1 MKPPGPPF
9 FPILG
14 HLPAF
19 RRDVLGLLSKSVRD
33 HGDFVRFKLGSR
45 DVFLVNHPDTIAQ
58 ILKKNSKN
66 YDKDTRST
74 RFLGDICGESLLTS
88 NGQEWQRRRRI
99 LQPAFHH
106 QVIEGFADIM
116 QAEAD
121 ALVTRTRQLDQF
133 DTSSAM
139 MHTTFRIVARA
150 LFGTDLPEST
160 VLALEDPINRV
171 LKATFARFGSLTGL
185 KSRRFK
191 CAMREI
197 DSLVTGILS
206 SLPDDEQSPNLLTMM
221 RAGDYDETE
230 LRNESI
236 NFLFA
241 GHETTANALTW
252 LFAHL
257 AGNLEEQSRCASDP
271 DALDRALQETLRLSP
286 PIWIIERHALDHDE
300 VAGYRIPTGSTVF
313 ISPYTVHRHRDFWGN
328 PDTFDPDR
336 FLSSPPAAYLPFGL
350 GSRVCIGREFA
361 LMEAKIIASKLL
373 SQLEFSPLSNTPPEP
388 EPAITLR
395 VRGGVPLKIRQR
407 TDT

>member
-9 FPILG
+9 IPIIG

-19 RRDVLGLLSKSVRD
+19 RRDVLGLLSQSVRD
-33 HGDFVRFKLGSR
+33 HGDIVRFKLGPR
-45 DVFLVNHPDTIAQ
+45 DVFLVNHPDDIVQ
-58 ILKKNSKN
+58 ILKKNAKN

-74 RFLGDICGESLLTS
+74 RFLSDICGESLLTS
-88 NGQEWQRRRRI
+88 NGEEWQRRRRI

-106 QVIEGFADIM
+106 RVIEGFAAAM
-116 QAEAD
+116 QAETD
-121 ALVTRTRQLDQF
+121 ALVTRIRPRDQF
-133 DTSSAM
+133 DASSAM
-139 MHTTFRIVARA
+139 MHTTFRIVTRA
-150 LFGTDLPEST
+150 LFGADLPEST
-160 VLALEDPINRV
+160 VVALEAPIARV
-171 LKATFARFGSLTGL
+171 LSATFARFGTLMGL

-191 CAMREI
+191 SAMREI

-206 SLPDDEQSPNLLTMM
+206 SLPDDEQAPNLLTMM
-221 RAGDYDETE
+221 RAGEYDDTE

-236 NFLFA
+236 NFLIA

-286 PIWIIERHALDHDE
+286 PIWIIERHAIDDDE
-300 VAGYRIPTGSTVF
+300 VAGYRIPAGAPVF
-313 ISPYTVHRHRDFWGN
+313 ICTYTVHRHRDFWEN
-328 PDTFDPDR
+328 SDTFDPDR
-336 FLSSPPAAYLPFGL
+336 FLSPPPAAYLPFGL
-350 GSRVCIGREFA
+350 GPRVCIGQEFA

-373 SQLEFSPLSNTPPEP
+373 SQFEFSPFSNTAAEP

-395 VRGGVPLKIRQR
+395 VRGGLTLKIRPR
-407 TDT
+407 AGS